1 MTNLGNGYPNE
12 HLLRPETELRI
23 ELSGGEDDGK
33 GGSNAGDV
41 VTVVLLEGSAEVYG
55 FPLAEGRPYRW
66 GRGDKVAV
74 FTWYGCRL
82 RVTGIGENDVDK
94 DHSHVYVS
102 DETPMVAYIN
112 THAQLERRRDHAV
125 AVLQRAAAE
134 GGLDG
139 RAVPINDPGHGA
151 GEFLQFS
158 NRSGGEGYHRDESI
172 GTYGAP
178 SPVPA
183 GPVAQGPRVL
193 VCGPTDSGKST
204 LCSLLVANAVRLGRV
219 PMFIDLDTS
228 LVGG

>member
-1 MTNLGNGYPNE
+1 MSTCCGP
-12 HLLRPETELRI
+12 RRSFRI

-33 GGSNAGDV
+33 GGSNAGEV

-55 FPLAEGRPYRW
+55 FPLAEGRRYRW
-66 GRGDKVAV
+66 GRGAKVAV

-82 RVTGIGENDVDK
+82 RVTGLGENDVDK

-172 GTYGAP
+172 GNAAP
-178 SPVPA
+178 PRARRARRA
-183 GPVAQGPRVL
+183 GPRASLAQRTAGKAL
-193 VCGPTDSGKST
+193 LLASGS
-204 LCSLLVANAVRLGRV
+204 AVRPGRV

-228 LVGG
+228 LVGGSV